1 MDPLTYNVPAARVTA
16 YRGRRLV
23 IRSHD
28 PGEIVACLSKEEM
41 ENLAYVQLLSPDADV
56 DDLIAWGENV
66 PIDVVLRDP
75 ATEFPL
81 LYRFARLLE
90 NHPVRVSIPVVA
102 GFSKAVKLAVSLNL
116 AVKLEMVRQPDL
128 DRVEELTAVLD
139 LYLHRTTV
147 SQPVEWFHSLFL
159 SFYSGQPTT
168 LWSVQ
173 EEDPAQA
180 RYITEEGEETISS
193 RFAGIQ
199 LPGTPCAFVAEHQ
212 RELLAENRECAR
224 CEFFEPCGGYF
235 KWPDREYSCDGVRSL
250 FRTLRDAS
258 VELQQDVDAALE
270 AQGGKQQ

>member
-1 MDPLTYNVPAARVTA
+1 MDPLTYNVPAARLTDF
-16 YRGRRLV
+16 RGRRLV
-23 IRSHD
+23 LRSHD
-28 PGEIVACLSKEEM
+28 PGEIVACLSEEDM
-41 ENLAYVQLLSPDADV
+41 QNVAYVQLLSLDADV

-75 ATEFPL
+75 AAEFPL

-90 NHPVRVSIPVVA
+90 THPVRVSIPVVT

-116 AVKLEMVRQPDL
+116 AVKLEMVRQPDPGL
-128 DRVEELTAVLD
+128 VEELASVLD

-147 SQPVEWFHSLFL
+147 SQPVEWVHSLFL

-173 EEDPAQA
+173 EEDPAQV
-180 RYITEEGEETISS
+180 RYVTEEGEETISP
-193 RFAGIQ
+193 RFAD
-199 LPGTPCAFVAEHQ
+199 LPLPHRPDAFVAEYQ
-212 RELLAENRECAR
+212 RELLAANGECAR

-235 KWPDREYSCDGVRSL
+235 KWPDRAYSCDGVRSL

-258 VELQQDVDAALE
+258 VELQQDVEAALA
-270 AQGGKQQ
+270 AQGGKPR